1 MVPLTYESTGSSQNR
16 GKTESHRQK
25 GKSERTN
32 KMKKLMITAAAAM
45 TAMVGFCT
53 IESSNVVGY
62 STIDLREGFKA
73 QGACFIPVSDTTIDL
88 TDVVVT
94 GYDKEEGTDSDVYIQ
109 SLDAAGKQIEGSVY
123 FWLDIVDGEDVY
135 YGWMNEAGD
144 FIEKGDAVFA
154 PGDGVWVY
162 APSTEF
168 KLQYSGQVSQSAT
181 AVALRKGFRLVSNPN
196 PIGIDLTSISVEGYD
211 KEEGTDSDVYIQS
224 LDAAGKQVEGSV
236 YFWLDIVDGED
247 VYYGWMN
254 EGGDFIEEGDK
265 ILEMGETI
273 WAYAPDT
280 WSVVIPG
287 VSL

>member
-1 MVPLTYESTGSSQNR
+1 M
-16 GKTESHRQK
+16 
-25 GKSERTN
+25 
-32 KMKKLMITAAAAM
+32 
-45 TAMVGFCT
+45 
-53 IESSNVVGY
+53 
-62 STIDLREGFKA
+62 REGFKA
-73 QGACFIPVSDTTIDL
+73 QGACFIPVSDATIDL

-144 FIEKGDAVFA
+144 FIKKGDAVFA

>member
-1 MVPLTYESTGSSQNR
+1 M
-16 GKTESHRQK
+16 
-25 GKSERTN
+25 
-32 KMKKLMITAAAAM
+32 
-45 TAMVGFCT
+45 
-53 IESSNVVGY
+53 
-62 STIDLREGFKA
+62 REGFKA
-73 QGACFIPVSDTTIDL
+73 QGACFIPVSDATIDL

-94 GYDKEEGTDSDVYIQ
+94 
-109 SLDAAGKQIEGSVY
+109 
-123 FWLDIVDGEDVY
+123 
-135 YGWMNEAGD
+135 
-144 FIEKGDAVFA
+144 
-154 PGDGVWVY
+154 
-162 APSTEF
+162 
-168 KLQYSGQVSQSAT
+168 
-181 AVALRKGFRLVSNPN
+181 
-196 PIGIDLTSISVEGYD
+196 GYD

-254 EGGDFIEEGDK
+254 EGGDFIKEGDK